1 MMERK
6 IEICVVDDE
15 PIVCKRLKPMLEKSG
30 CRVEVFTDSKASLE
44 RLTEKKFDILITD
57 LKMKPPNGLD
67 LLHFTRKT
75 YPETRVI
82 IITGFA
88 TIETAR
94 DALKGG
100 AVDFITKPFHIGQLR
115 DLVLKI
121 SSEIQQGQQEGRMA

>member
-1 MMERK
+1 MKDRI

-15 PIVCKRLKPMLEKSG
+15 PIVCNRLKPMLEKSG
-30 CRVEVFTDSKASLE
+30 CRVEIFTDSKASLD
-44 RLTEKKFDILITD
+44 RLSEKKFDILITD
-57 LKMKPPNGLD
+57 LKMKPPDGLE
-67 LLHFTRKT
+67 LLHFTRNT

-100 AVDFITKPFHIGQLR
+100 AVDFIAKPFHMSQLR
-115 DLVLKI
+115 DLILKI
-121 SSEIQQGQQEGRMA
+121 SAEIQQGQE

>member
-1 MMERK
+1 MDRK

-30 CRVEVFTDSKASLE
+30 YRVEVFTDSKASLE

-57 LKMKPPNGLD
+57 LKMKPPDGLD

-94 DALKGG
+94 DALKSG

-121 SSEIQQGQQEGRMA
+121 SVEIQQGQQEGRMA

>member
-1 MMERK
+1 MERK

-100 AVDFITKPFHIGQLR
+100 AVDFITKPFHIGHLR

>member
-1 MMERK
+1 L
-6 IEICVVDDE
+6 D
-15 PIVCKRLKPMLEKSG
+15 RLS
-30 CRVEVFTDSKASLE
+30 
-44 RLTEKKFDILITD
+44 EKKFDILITD
-57 LKMKPPNGLD
+57 LKMKPPDGLE
-67 LLHFTRKT
+67 LLHFTRNT

-100 AVDFITKPFHIGQLR
+100 AVDFIAKPFHMSQLR

-121 SSEIQQGQQEGRMA
+121 AAEIQQGQP

>member
-1 MMERK
+1 MKFASLTMSRSFANGSNRPCWK
-6 IEICVVDDE
+6 
-15 PIVCKRLKPMLEKSG
+15 KSG

-44 RLTEKKFDILITD
+44 RLTGKKFDILITD
-57 LKMKPPNGLD
+57 LKMKPPDGLD

-100 AVDFITKPFHIGQLR
+100 AVDFIAKPFHMSQLR

-121 SSEIQQGQQEGRMA
+121 SAEIQQGQQ

>member
-1 MMERK
+1 MVDRK

-57 LKMKPPNGLD
+57 LKMKPPDGLD

-94 DALKGG
+94 DALKSG

-121 SSEIQQGQQEGRMA
+121 SVEIQQGQQEGRMA

>member
-1 MMERK
+1 MMDRK

-57 LKMKPPNGLD
+57 LKMKPPDGLE
-67 LLHFTRKT
+67 LLHFTRNT
-75 YPETRVI
+75 YPDTRVI

-100 AVDFITKPFHIGQLR
+100 AVDFIAKPFHMGQLR

-121 SSEIQQGQQEGRMA
+121 SAEIQQGRQ